1 MSPAGRNISLKSE
14 LKPGW
19 RQFCEENKEQ
29 QDELKLF
36 KDSLIE
42 RIYLEFAI
50 QKKSQGISNFTGG
63 LDFSTDEI
71 DQTQIILKI
80 DSFWQQIRESV
91 MNNSK

>member
-1 MSPAGRNISLKSE
+1 VNPAGRNICLKSE

-29 QDELKLF
+29 QDELKIF

-42 RIYLEFAI
+42 RVYHDFGIV
-50 QKKSQGISNFTGG
+50 KKSQGISNFTGG

-71 DQTQIILKI
+71 DQT
-80 DSFWQQIRESV
+80 
-91 MNNSK
+91 